1 MREIQRYRRHA
12 VQVFV
17 GLQVSNDS
25 FPRFHIEDIIR
36 TVDFMIRTCVSVT
49 EPRRRRVPSETHV

>member
-1 MREIQRYRRHA
+1 MREIQHYRRHA

-25 FPRFHIEDIIR
+25 FPRLHIEDIIR
-36 TVDFMIRTCVSVT
+36 TGFTVLQCGIGK
-49 EPRRRRVPSETHV
+49 ELWI

>member
-1 MREIQRYRRHA
+1 MREIQRYRQHA

-17 GLQVSNDS
+17 GQVSNDS

-36 TVDFMIRTCVSVT
+36 TGFTVLQRGMGKELWI
-49 EPRRRRVPSETHV
+49 

>member
-25 FPRFHIEDIIR
+25 FPRFHFEDIIR
-36 TVDFMIRTCVSVT
+36 TGFTVLQRGIGK
-49 EPRRRRVPSETHV
+49 ELWI